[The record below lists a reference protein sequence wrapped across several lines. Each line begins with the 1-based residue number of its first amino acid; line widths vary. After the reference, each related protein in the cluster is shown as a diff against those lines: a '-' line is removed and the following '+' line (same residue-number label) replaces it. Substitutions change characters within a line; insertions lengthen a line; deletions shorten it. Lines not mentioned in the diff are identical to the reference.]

1 MNLLE
6 TYNYTKCKSDKEI
19 NDDFSHKYISSFY
32 EEKIGYKKN
41 DNINILEIGIQYGY
55 SLKLWQDYFTNANIY
70 GFDIQDQL
78 KVNFNSNVHTKF
90 FDAYSE
96 EAIEYLKNLNIK
108 FDIIIDDGPHSIES
122 QDYICKNYKQ
132 FLKDDGILFIED
144 IDIDKHEYLHK
155 MNPEFTI
162 INLSDIA
169 FTDGYCVVFYYK
181 NEGK

>member
-6 TYNYTKCKSDKEI
+6 TFYHTKCQSDKEVN
-19 NDDFSHKYISSFY
+19 NDYAHKYISNLY
-32 EEKIGYKKN
+32 EEKLGYKKT
-41 DNINILEIGIQYGY
+41 DHINILEIGIQYGY

-78 KVNFNSNVHTKF
+78 KENFNSNVYTKF

-132 FLKDDGILFIED
+132 FLNADGILFIED
-144 IDIDKHEYLHK
+144 IHIDKYKNLHE
-155 MNPEFTI
+155 MNPEFQI
-162 INLSDIA
+162 INLCDVA
-169 FTDGYCVVFYYK
+169 FTDGHCVVFYYE
-181 NEGK
+181 NGV